1 MTNERKVPRWLPLL
15 FVLIGVYVVLLSL
28 GVIPD
33 LPGSKK
39 QGLFATPH
47 HWQITSF
54 GLAFL
59 CAGISAAF
67 PNRRH
72 WLLFLN
78 HTVLLIAF
86 LAPTTW
92 VLFFSG
98 AVNRPMQIFGG
109 IPLVIGAVGGLLGL
123 WRFAR
128 FDSRVDQITRKSCV
142 PSRAS
147 CATSPNSQSR

>member
-1 MTNERKVPRWLPLL
+1 MTYERKVPRWVPLF
-15 FVLIGVYVVLLSL
+15 FVAIGVYVVLLSL
-28 GVIPD
+28 GVIPEGAR
-33 LPGSKK
+33 PKK

-59 CAGISAAF
+59 CTGISAAF
-67 PNRRH
+67 PDRRH

-78 HTVLLIAF
+78 HTVLLITF

-98 AVNRPMQIFGG
+98 AVHPSMQIFGG
-109 IPLVIGAVGGLLGL
+109 IALVVGAIGGVLGLL
-123 WRFAR
+123 RFAR
-128 FDSRVDQITRKSCV
+128 GI
-142 PSRAS
+142 
-147 CATSPNSQSR
+147 

>member
-1 MTNERKVPRWLPLL
+1 MTNERKVPRWFPPL
-15 FVLIGVYVVLLSL
+15 FVVIGVYVVLLSL
-28 GVIPD
+28 DVIPD
-33 LPGSKK
+33 LPLSKK

-72 WLLFLN
+72 WLLVLN
-78 HTVLLIAF
+78 LAVLLVAF

-98 AVNRPMQIFGG
+98 AVSRPMQIFGG
-109 IPLVIGAVGGLLGL
+109 IPLFIGAVGGLLGL

-128 FDSRVDQITRKSCV
+128 FDSRADQITRKPCV

-147 CATSPNSQSR
+147 CATRPNSQSR

>member
-1 MTNERKVPRWLPLL
+1 MTNERKVPRWLPLF
-15 FVLIGVYVVLLSL
+15 FVVIGVYVVLLSL

-33 LPGSKK
+33 LPHSKK

-54 GLAFL
+54 GVAFL
-59 CAGISAAF
+59 CAGVSAAF
-67 PNRRH
+67 PDRRH

-78 HTVLLIAF
+78 HTVLLVAF

-98 AVNRPMQIFGG
+98 AVSRPMQIFGG
-109 IPLVIGAVGGLLGL
+109 IPLVIGGLLGL

-128 FDSRVDQITRKSCV
+128 FNSRVDQITRKPCV

-147 CATSPNSQSR
+147 CATRPNSQSR